1 VVRSPPIYKCV
12 WKPSC
17 PCACVSYSVS
27 VVPFTRLPIGA
38 GSGGTALRKEAR
50 IPEPWRLQV
59 ELPRPPCR
67 AYFLRMDVTRHTTL
81 EAIRLA

>member
-1 VVRSPPIYKCV
+1 VVRVPVCV
-12 WKPSC
+12 R
-17 PCACVSYSVS
+17 S
-27 VVPFTRLPIGA
+27 VVHSLLCAPFHSFCIVNRLPIGA

-67 AYFLRMDVTRHTTL
+67 AYFLRMDVTRHTTM
-81 EAIRLA
+81 EAIR

>member
-1 VVRSPPIYKCV
+1 MWCV
-12 WKPSC
+12 FAYVLVCGKFAVQC
-17 PCACVSYSVS
+17 FLCCV
-27 VVPFTRLPIGA
+27 PHFTPLCIVNRLPIGA

-67 AYFLRMDVTRHTTL
+67 AYFLRMDVTRHTRL
-81 EAIRLA
+81 EAIR